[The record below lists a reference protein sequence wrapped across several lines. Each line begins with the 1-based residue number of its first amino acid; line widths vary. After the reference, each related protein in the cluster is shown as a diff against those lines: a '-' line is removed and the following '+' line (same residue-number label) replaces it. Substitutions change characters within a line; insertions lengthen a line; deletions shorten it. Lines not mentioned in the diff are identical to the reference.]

1 MAMSARRI
9 HGERQQSPGS
19 FVNNP
24 MKGLA
29 IALIAA
35 ALVPASAAADINDTC
50 APAGAQAQ
58 TICYGGDVITR
69 DAQAY
74 ADPGRFEPAIQAYEK
89 SWTHRTLQFQNA
101 LANDVGMTNA
111 PWLGTHNSFNSIAQ
125 QGPALSTTDAN
136 QQLTLVDQLRMDMRS
151 LELDVHWFPSV
162 RAGGQNAPV
171 VCHAGAVSDHDGC
184 STEPLLGPVLDQIA
198 GWLKTH
204 RDQVL
209 LLYIEDHLSGGGYP
223 AAVAAINQSLGSM
236 VYGTGSANC
245 TELPGRLTRDDVLAA
260 GAQVVLVANSGCGEG
275 GDWRSLAFSWR
286 NHKEEGPDQ
295 FRANPP
301 CGFPRSDYDS
311 RLIRYYED
319 STWLS
324 AGASAATGGDGVG
337 EGLTP
342 DTVRAMTRC
351 GVDLFGFDQLQPGDG
366 RNDAAVWSWQQG
378 QPARGDCTELRGDGR
393 WYSLGCKQK
402 RSAACR
408 AADGSWIVTAK
419 RVTAAKAAAA
429 CDDSGASFDKPRTGH
444 DNDSLRQ
451 EAAGRRVLLAVTRSQ

>member
-1 MAMSARRI
+1 
-9 HGERQQSPGS
+9 
-19 FVNNP
+19 
-24 MKGLA
+24 MKRLLA
-29 IALIAA
+29 TAFAA
-35 ALVPASAAADINDTC
+35 ALLPAAAHASVADTC
-50 APAGAQAQ
+50 APAGAQAEAV
-58 TICYGGDVITR
+58 CYGGDVLQR

-74 ADPGRFEPAIQAYEK
+74 ADPGRFEPALEAYEK
-89 SWTHRTLQFQNA
+89 SWTHRA
-101 LANDVGMTNA
+101 LAFQYKLASDVSMVNA

-151 LELDVHWFPSV
+151 LELDVHWFPSA

-198 GWLKTH
+198 GWLKSH

-223 AAVAAINQSLGSM
+223 AAVADIKSSLGAL
-236 VYGTGSANC
+236 VYRTGSTNC
-245 TELPGRLTRDDVLAA
+245 TELPGKLTRNDVLDA
-260 GAQVVLVANSGCGEG
+260 GAQVVIVANSGCGEG
-275 GDWRSLAFSWR
+275 TDWRSLAFSWR

-301 CGFPRSDYDS
+301 CGFSRADYAT

-324 AGASAATGGDGVG
+324 AGAGSASGKPMGD
-337 EGLTP
+337 GLTP
-342 DTVRAMTRC
+342 DTVGAMTRC

-378 QPARGDCTELRGDGR
+378 QPTNASCAEMRGDSR
-393 WYSLGCKQK
+393 WYALGCKKK
-402 RSAACR
+402 RPAACR
-408 AADGSWIVTAK
+408 RADGSWFVTGKA
-419 RVTAAKAAAA
+419 VTPSTAPAA
-429 CDDSGASFDKPRTGH
+429 CAVDGGKFDVPRTGY
-444 DNDSLRQ
+444 DNESLRLVT
-451 EAAGRRVLLAVTRSQ
+451 GGKRTLLGL

>member
-1 MAMSARRI
+1 V
-9 HGERQQSPGS
+9 G
-19 FVNNP
+19 V
-24 MKGLA
+24 
-29 IALIAA
+29 LICAV
-35 ALVPASAAADINDTC
+35 LLPASANAQVRDTC
-50 APAGAQAQ
+50 TPAGAQAEA
-58 TICYGGDVITR
+58 ICYGGDVVQR

-74 ADPGRFEPAIQAYEK
+74 AEPGRFEPGIQAYEK
-89 SWTHRTLQFQNA
+89 SWTHRTLAFQYK
-101 LANDVGMTNA
+101 LANDVGMVDA

-209 LLYIEDHLSGGGYP
+209 LLYVEDHLSGGGYP
-223 AAVAAINQSLGSM
+223 AAVDAIRTSLGSR
-236 VYGTGSANC
+236 VYRTGSTNC
-245 TELPGRLTRDDVLAA
+245 TELPDELTRNDVLAA
-260 GAQVVLVANSGCGEG
+260 GAQVVIVANSGCGEG
-275 GDWRSLAFSWR
+275 ADWRSLAFSWR
-286 NHKEEGPDQ
+286 GHKEEGPDQ

-301 CGFPRSDYDS
+301 CGFARSDYAT

-324 AGASAATGGDGVG
+324 AGAGAAAG
-337 EGLTP
+337 EAPSDGLTP
-342 DTVRAMTRC
+342 ATVKAMTRC

-366 RNDAAVWSWQQG
+366 RNEAAVWSWAQG
-378 QPARGDCTELRGDGR
+378 QPKRDDCAEMRGDGR
-393 WYSLGCKQK
+393 WYSLGCTQK
-402 RSAACR
+402 RPAACR
-408 AADGSWIVTAK
+408 RADGSWFVTATAVK
-419 RVTAAKAAAA
+419 RRDAADA
-429 CDDSGASFDKPRTGH
+429 CAVNGGEFAVPRTGY
-444 DNDSLRQ
+444 DNESL
-451 EAAGRRVLLAVTRSQ
+451 ALVTGGKRVLLGL